1 MTTQHHN
8 RNMEAS
14 LKEIFTRKFLQDYKA
29 DMTVYALSRKI
40 SQSALRE
47 ASQGKTR
54 YVQCIDER
62 NGIEF
67 SRRHCRNVDE
77 RIQKL
82 VEYLKTMFPDSIVEY
97 RESARLD
104 GSIESGI
111 VIDWS

>member
-1 MTTQHHN
+1 M
-8 RNMEAS
+8 RGMEAS
-14 LKEIFTRKFLQDYKA
+14 LKETFTKKFLQNYKS
-29 DMTVYALSRKI
+29 DMTVYALSRQI
-40 SQSALRE
+40 SQATLRE

-54 YVQCIDER
+54 YFQHIDER

-67 SRRHCRNVDE
+67 SRRHHKNVDE

-82 VEYLKTMFPDSIVEY
+82 VEYLKITFPDSIVEY
-97 RESARLD
+97 KQSTRLD